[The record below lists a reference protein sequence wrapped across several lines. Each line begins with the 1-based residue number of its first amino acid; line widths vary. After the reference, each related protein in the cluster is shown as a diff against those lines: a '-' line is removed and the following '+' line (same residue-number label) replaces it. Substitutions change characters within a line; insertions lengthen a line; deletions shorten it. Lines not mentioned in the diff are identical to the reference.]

1 MNKKAMTP
9 ETTMNIDNNQDN
21 NGSDD
26 AIENEVDALIN
37 SNIVTLDSP
46 IKRGEH
52 EIEALTIVA
61 PRIEVMRKFSML
73 DLIRM
78 ETNTILNILPFVTK
92 ERLQKHEIEQIGMPD
107 LLEIGVKIAAFFQKK
122 G

>member
-1 MNKKAMTP
+1 MTL

-37 SNIVTLDSP
+37 SNIVMLDSP